1 MYQLGSQEDDQ
12 KVTKMSEEP
21 QRRRPRLHQQKSKG
35 GNFIFHRD
43 ANPPKSH
50 FCTKSDL

>member
-21 QRRRPRLHQQKSKG
+21 QKRRLHQKQKSKG
-35 GNFIFHRD
+35 GNFIFNRD
-43 ANPPKSH
+43 ANPPKSE
-50 FCTKSDL
+50 FCTKSNL